1 MSASGRPSQL
11 RAQPEE
17 RARNSMYVTLLK
29 VLVALVPRCMLFSV
43 VGPRLVGQASLAWSC
58 LAQVR

>member
-1 MSASGRPSQL
+1 M
-11 RAQPEE
+11 
-17 RARNSMYVTLLK
+17 NVTLHK

-43 VGPRLVGQASLAWSC
+43 SLDLGSPDPGGQASLVWSC